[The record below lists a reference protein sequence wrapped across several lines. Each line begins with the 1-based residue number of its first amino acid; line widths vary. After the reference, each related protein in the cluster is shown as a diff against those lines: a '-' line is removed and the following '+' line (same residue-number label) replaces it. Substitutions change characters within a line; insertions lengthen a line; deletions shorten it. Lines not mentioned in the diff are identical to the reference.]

1 MQVALSLAKRPK
13 SAILSRWKITSGGG
27 SHVADSRAWEP
38 ALLQNFHLLILKSK
52 GAIRLMA
59 TEKATAVACA
69 NIAFIKFWGKRDAE
83 LNLPANSSL
92 SMNLEGLT
100 TVTTVEFSPNY
111 DDDLVILDGQE
122 ARGEARQR
130 IVAHLDRVRAM
141 AGRRARARV
150 ISENSFPVGAGLASS
165 ASGFAALSLA
175 ASRAAGLE
183 LSQREL
189 SILARLGSGSAC
201 RSIPG
206 GFSEWAAGTCSEDS
220 FARQIAPPEHWDLR
234 DVIAIVSRARKLVGS
249 TEGHSLAP
257 TSHLYQARVASVADR
272 LAQARAALLKKDLAA
287 LGPLI
292 EEDAVSM
299 HAVMMT
305 SRPPIYYWLPSTVRL
320 IREVQDWRAGG
331 LEVYFTLDA
340 GPNVHLICQ
349 AADQTEVEKRLKDI
363 EGVLEVIVSGP
374 GPGAQVIEP

>member
-1 MQVALSLAKRPK
+1 MSVL
-13 SAILSRWKITSGGG
+13 
-27 SHVADSRAWEP
+27 
-38 ALLQNFHLLILKSK
+38 
-52 GAIRLMA
+52 
-59 TEKATAVACA
+59 KATAVACA
-69 NIAFIKFWGKRDAE
+69 NIAFVKYWGKRDAE

-92 SMNLEGLT
+92 SMNLDRLT
-100 TVTTVEFSPNY
+100 TITTVEFSPDY
-111 DDDLVILDGQE
+111 DDDLVILDGRE
-122 ARGEARQR
+122 ERGETRQR

-141 AGRRARARV
+141 ARLRARARV
-150 ISENSFPVGAGLASS
+150 ISKNSFPSGAGLASS

-189 SILARLGSGSAC
+189 SILARFGSGSAC

-206 GFSEWAAGTCSEDS
+206 GFSEWTAGSSSEES
-220 FARQIAPPEHWDLR
+220 LAEQIAPPEHWDLR
-234 DVIAIVSRARKLVGS
+234 DVIALVSRAKKPVGS

-257 TSHLYQARVASVADR
+257 SSPFFQARLASLADR
-272 LAQARAALLKKDLAA
+272 LTKAKAALLEKDLAT

-292 EEDAVSM
+292 EEDAISM

-305 SRPPIYYWLPSTVRL
+305 SRPPIYYWLPSSIQL
-320 IREVQDWRAGG
+320 IHEVQNWRAEG

-349 AADQTEVEKRLKDI
+349 AADQAEVERRLRDI
-363 EGVLEVIVSGP
+363 EEVLEVIVSGP
-374 GPGAQVIEP
+374 GPAARVIEP

>member
-1 MQVALSLAKRPK
+1 MSVL
-13 SAILSRWKITSGGG
+13 
-27 SHVADSRAWEP
+27 
-38 ALLQNFHLLILKSK
+38 
-52 GAIRLMA
+52 
-59 TEKATAVACA
+59 KATAVACA
-69 NIAFIKFWGKRDAE
+69 NIAFVKYWGKRDAE

-92 SMNLEGLT
+92 SMNLDRLT
-100 TVTTVEFSPNY
+100 TITTVEFSPDY
-111 DDDLVILDGQE
+111 DDDLVILDGRE
-122 ARGEARQR
+122 ERGETRQR

-141 AGRRARARV
+141 ARLRARARV
-150 ISENSFPVGAGLASS
+150 ISKNSFPSGAGLASS

-189 SILARLGSGSAC
+189 SILARFGSGSAC

-206 GFSEWAAGTCSEDS
+206 GFSEWTAASSSEES
-220 FARQIAPPEHWDLR
+220 FAEQIAPPEHWDLR
-234 DVIAIVSRARKLVGS
+234 DVIALVSRAKKPVGS

-257 TSHLYQARVASVADR
+257 SSPFFQARLASLADR
-272 LAQARAALLKKDLAA
+272 LTKAKAALLEKDLAT

-292 EEDAVSM
+292 EEDAISM

-305 SRPPIYYWLPSTVRL
+305 SRPPIYYWLPSSIQL
-320 IREVQDWRAGG
+320 IHEVQNWRAEG

-349 AADQTEVEKRLKDI
+349 AADQAEVERRLRDI
-363 EGVLEVIVSGP
+363 EEVLEVIVSGP
-374 GPGAQVIEP
+374 GPAARVIEP

>member
-1 MQVALSLAKRPK
+1 
-13 SAILSRWKITSGGG
+13 
-27 SHVADSRAWEP
+27 
-38 ALLQNFHLLILKSK
+38 
-52 GAIRLMA
+52 MA
-59 TEKATAVACA
+59 TEKATAIACA

-92 SMNLEGLT
+92 SMNLAELT
-100 TVTTVEFSPNY
+100 TVTTVEFSPDF

-122 ARGEARQR
+122 MRGETRQR
-130 IVAHLDRVRAM
+130 TVAHLDRVRTM
-141 AGRRARARV
+141 AGLRVRARV

-189 SILARLGSGSAC
+189 SILARFGSGSAC
-201 RSIPG
+201 RSVPG
-206 GFSEWAAGTCSEDS
+206 GFSEWAVGTCSEDS
-220 FARQIAPPEHWDLR
+220 FARQIAPQEHWDLR
-234 DVIAIVSRARKLVGS
+234 DVIAIVSRVHKQVSS

-257 TSHLYQARVASVADR
+257 TSHLYQARLSSIADR
-272 LAQARAALLKKDLAA
+272 LAKARVALLEKDLAT

-292 EEDAVSM
+292 EEDTASM

-305 SRPPIYYWLPSTVRL
+305 SRPPIYYWQPGSIQL
-320 IREVQDWRAGG
+320 IHQVQNWRAEG

-349 AADQTEVEKRLKDI
+349 ATDQPEVEKRLKDI
-363 EGVLEVIVSGP
+363 EEVLEVIVSGP
-374 GPGAQVIEP
+374 GPGVRVIEPRE

>member
-1 MQVALSLAKRPK
+1 MSVL
-13 SAILSRWKITSGGG
+13 
-27 SHVADSRAWEP
+27 
-38 ALLQNFHLLILKSK
+38 
-52 GAIRLMA
+52 
-59 TEKATAVACA
+59 KATAVACA
-69 NIAFIKFWGKRDAE
+69 NIAFIKYWGKRDAE

-92 SMNLEGLT
+92 SMNLDALT
-100 TVTTVEFSPNY
+100 TVTTVEFSPDY
-111 DDDLVILDGQE
+111 DEDLIVLDGRE
-122 ARGEARQR
+122 VRGEARQR

-141 AGRRARARV
+141 AGLRDRARV
-150 ISENSFPVGAGLASS
+150 ISENSFPTGVGLASS

-175 ASRAAGLE
+175 ASKAAGLE
-183 LSQREL
+183 LSEREL
-189 SILARLGSGSAC
+189 SILARFGSGSAC

-206 GFSEWAAGTCSEDS
+206 GFTEWEAGTCSEDS
-220 FARQIAPPEHWDLR
+220 FARQIAPSEHWDLR
-234 DVIAIVSRARKLVGS
+234 DVIVIVSRTRKRIGS

-272 LAQARAALLKKDLAA
+272 LARAKAALLEKDLAT

-292 EEDAVSM
+292 EEDAISM

-305 SRPPIYYWLPSTVRL
+305 SRPPIHYWLPGTVRL
-320 IREVQDWRAGG
+320 IREVQDWRAEG

-340 GPNVHLICQ
+340 GPNVHLICR
-349 AADQTEVEKRLKDI
+349 AADQAEVKKRLKDT

>member
-1 MQVALSLAKRPK
+1 MSVL
-13 SAILSRWKITSGGG
+13 
-27 SHVADSRAWEP
+27 
-38 ALLQNFHLLILKSK
+38 
-52 GAIRLMA
+52 
-59 TEKATAVACA
+59 KATAVACA
-69 NIAFIKFWGKRDAE
+69 NIAFIKYWGKRDVK

-92 SMNLEGLT
+92 SMNLDRLT
-100 TVTTVEFSPNY
+100 TVTTVEFSPDY
-111 DDDLVILDGQE
+111 DDDLVILDGRE
-122 ARGEARQR
+122 ERGEARRR

-141 AGRRARARV
+141 AGLQDRARV
-150 ISENSFPVGAGLASS
+150 ISKNSFPTGVGLASS

-189 SILARLGSGSAC
+189 SILARFGSGSAC

-206 GFSEWAAGTCSEDS
+206 GFSEWTTGTSSEDS

-234 DVIAIVSRARKLVGS
+234 DVIAIVSRTKKRVGS

-257 TSHLYQARVASVADR
+257 TSHLYQARVASVRDR
-272 LAQARAALLKKDLAA
+272 LPKVKAALLERDLAT

-292 EEDAVSM
+292 EEDAISM

-320 IREVQDWRAGG
+320 IREVQDWRAEG

-349 AADQTEVEKRLKDI
+349 AVDEPEVEKRLKDI

-374 GPGAQVIEP
+374 GPGARVIEP

>member
-1 MQVALSLAKRPK
+1 MSVL
-13 SAILSRWKITSGGG
+13 
-27 SHVADSRAWEP
+27 
-38 ALLQNFHLLILKSK
+38 
-52 GAIRLMA
+52 
-59 TEKATAVACA
+59 KATAVACA
-69 NIAFIKFWGKRDAE
+69 NIAFVKYWGKRDAE

-92 SMNLEGLT
+92 SMNLDRLT
-100 TVTTVEFSPNY
+100 TITTVEFSPDY
-111 DDDLVILDGQE
+111 DDDLVILDGRE
-122 ARGEARQR
+122 ERGETRQR

-141 AGRRARARV
+141 ARLRARARV
-150 ISENSFPVGAGLASS
+150 ISKNSFPSGAGLASS

-189 SILARLGSGSAC
+189 SILARFGSGSAC

-206 GFSEWAAGTCSEDS
+206 GFSEWTAGSSSEES
-220 FARQIAPPEHWDLR
+220 LAEQIAPPEHWDLR
-234 DVIAIVSRARKLVGS
+234 DVIALVSRAKKPVGS

-257 TSHLYQARVASVADR
+257 SSPFFQARLASLADR
-272 LAQARAALLKKDLAA
+272 LTKAKAALLEKDLAT

-292 EEDAVSM
+292 EEDAISM

-305 SRPPIYYWLPSTVRL
+305 SRPPIYYWLPSSIQL
-320 IREVQDWRAGG
+320 IHEVQNWRAEG

-349 AADQTEVEKRLKDI
+349 AADQAEVERRLRDI
-363 EGVLEVIVSGP
+363 EEVLEVIVTGP
-374 GPGAQVIEP
+374 GPAARVIEP

>member
-1 MQVALSLAKRPK
+1 MKREN
-13 SAILSRWKITSGGG
+13 LGR
-27 SHVADSRAWEP
+27 R
-38 ALLQNFHLLILKSK
+38 
-52 GAIRLMA
+52 
-59 TEKATAVACA
+59 ATAVACA

-92 SMNLEGLT
+92 SMNLAGLT
-100 TVTTVEFSPNY
+100 TVTTVEFSPDYGN
-111 DDDLVILDGQE
+111 DIIILDGRE
-122 ARGEARQR
+122 AQGETKER

-141 AGRRARARV
+141 AGLQAKAKV
-150 ISENSFPVGAGLASS
+150 ISENNFPVGAGLASS

-189 SILARLGSGSAC
+189 SILARFGSGSAC

-206 GFSEWAAGTCSEDS
+206 GFTEWMAGTSSEDS

-234 DVIAIVSRARKLVGS
+234 DVIAIISRVPKQVGS
-249 TEGHSLAP
+249 TQGHSLAP
-257 TSHLYQARVASVADR
+257 TSHLYPARLASVADR
-272 LAQARAALLKKDLAA
+272 LSRAKAALLERDLAT

-292 EEDAVSM
+292 EEEAISM

-305 SRPPIYYWLPSTVRL
+305 SRPPIYYWLPGTVQV
-320 IREVQDWRAGG
+320 IRQVQEWRAAG

-349 AADQTEVEKRLKDI
+349 AANQAEVVRRLQDI
-363 EGVLEVIVSGP
+363 EAVLEVIVSGP
-374 GPGAQVIEP
+374 GPGAHLIES